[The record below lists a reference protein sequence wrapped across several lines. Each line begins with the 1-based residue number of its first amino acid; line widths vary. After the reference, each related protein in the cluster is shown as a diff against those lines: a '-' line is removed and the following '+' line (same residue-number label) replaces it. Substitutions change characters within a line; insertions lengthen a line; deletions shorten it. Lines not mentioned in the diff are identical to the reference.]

1 MPSLRRTTM
10 DKFKAMLWN
19 LCDREFG
26 LIAIIAILIGCLVIQ
41 IRDKEAALIAFH
53 GESTSHLDSLKKESE
68 RRWEMAGFYTDQLQ
82 KEKQLTHAAN
92 ERHGETL
99 DRLKE
104 GVAKELPVKELY
116 KFVMAP

>member
-1 MPSLRRTTM
+1 MDNFKALLRR
-10 DKFKAMLWN
+10 
-19 LCDREFG
+19 LCDRELV
-26 LIAIIAILIGCLVIQ
+26 LILLISALVGCLVIQ

-53 GESTSHLDSLKKESE
+53 TEETSHLDSLKKESE

-82 KEKQLTHAAN
+82 KEKELTHAAN

-99 DRLKE
+99 DRLRE
-104 GVAKELPVKELY
+104 GVAKELSVKELV